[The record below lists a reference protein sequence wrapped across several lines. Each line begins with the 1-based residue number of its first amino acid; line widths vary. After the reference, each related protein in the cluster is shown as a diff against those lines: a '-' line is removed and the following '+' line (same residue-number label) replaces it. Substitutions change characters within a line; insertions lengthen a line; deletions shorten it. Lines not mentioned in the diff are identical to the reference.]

1 LSDPT
6 AGLRLLAGD
15 MPTHTIQ
22 RGRVFAERVLERVNK
37 LGLHLRP
44 FKPRKPREQVEVVAP
59 KNELVAAYRKF
70 AKLCSMFAIL
80 VGYHVLLGWLFEIP
94 VLTRP
99 WAGLAP
105 MQMSAAVC
113 AVLAGM
119 ALLLLQMEQPNGM
132 PRKMLLVRVLA
143 GLTQFIAAVSVL
155 EHLFGWNFGVDHL
168 VSSAT
173 LKAGNGGHAST
184 SVTSALAFFVLG
196 GGIMSIDLPRLQ
208 RLTEALA
215 VISGAT
221 ALLAI
226 AGYLYEASPF
236 GGQMPLYAAVVVFF
250 LAAGI
255 LFVRV
260 DRGVMAKVASNS
272 FGGIMARR
280 LLPATLLIPMLLGW
294 MQHLGQV
301 EGLYRAG
308 PGLAFF
314 SVANVLAFVVVVW
327 WGVNSL
333 HRMDTKRR
341 LAEQELQQT
350 AAKLSRSNADL
361 EQFAYVASHDLKEPL
376 RAISGSVQVLQERY
390 GPELGE
396 EADEVIKHTVDGA
409 NRMQR
414 LIEDLLTYSR
424 LTTREEAMEPTDT
437 GKVLDLAIENLEL
450 SIKESKAIITR
461 DPMPTVKVDGTQ
473 LLQVF
478 QNLISNGL
486 KYRSER
492 TPKIHVGCDESDA
505 EWVFSVRDNGIG
517 IAPQYADRIFRIFQ
531 RLHTR
536 REYPG
541 TGIGLA
547 VCKKVVERHGGRVWV
562 ESELEE
568 GSTFFFTLP
577 KD

>member
-1 LSDPT
+1 
-6 AGLRLLAGD
+6 
-15 MPTHTIQ
+15 
-22 RGRVFAERVLERVNK
+22 
-37 LGLHLRP
+37 
-44 FKPRKPREQVEVVAP
+44 
-59 KNELVAAYRKF
+59 
-70 AKLCSMFAIL
+70 
-80 VGYHVLLGWLFEIP
+80 
-94 VLTRP
+94 
-99 WAGLAP
+99 
-105 MQMSAAVC
+105 
-113 AVLAGM
+113 
-119 ALLLLQMEQPNGM
+119 
-132 PRKMLLVRVLA
+132 
-143 GLTQFIAAVSVL
+143 
-155 EHLFGWNFGVDHL
+155 
-168 VSSAT
+168 
-173 LKAGNGGHAST
+173 
-184 SVTSALAFFVLG
+184 
-196 GGIMSIDLPRLQ
+196 
-208 RLTEALA
+208 
-215 VISGAT
+215 
-221 ALLAI
+221 LLAI

-280 LLPATLLIPMLLGW
+280 LLPATLLIPVLLGW
-294 MQHLGQV
+294 MQHLGQT

-437 GKVLDLAIENLEL
+437 GKVLDLAIENLEQ

-461 DPMPTVKVDGTQ
+461 DPMPTVKVDRTQ

-492 TPKIHVGCDESDA
+492 TPKIHVGCEESDA

-547 VCKKVVERHGGRVWV
+547 VCKKVVERHGGRIWV

-577 KD
+577 KA